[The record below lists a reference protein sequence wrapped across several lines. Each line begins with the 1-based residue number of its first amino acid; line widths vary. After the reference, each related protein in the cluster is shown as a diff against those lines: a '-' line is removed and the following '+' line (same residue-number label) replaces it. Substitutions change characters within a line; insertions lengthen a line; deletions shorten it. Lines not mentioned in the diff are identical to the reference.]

1 MVISP
6 NDDVVEQRAISIG
19 KMKKCPACAELIKA
33 EAVKCRFCGGD
44 LDPIEPSH
52 PAEIEQ
58 KSPVKPP
65 PVDLEKQAQTDPEPV
80 SRRVIFTVFGF
91 MVALV
96 VFAITAAIIKNLRE
110 QKEQERA
117 QKAIVLRKEIN
128 RYTRIISAIEQQVK
142 KRKRFVF
149 TSRRQDLM
157 RESAEKGWLGNL
169 KVDFTERGELI
180 YQTRAELLLFIDGM
194 RRALPMLD
202 PVEMGDRDYFQYLQD
217 PSSIE
222 YGLVTQLEEE
232 LRWTSSTQFDFFER
246 GVIRRFVRDRKGLRL
261 DADGNALASVSFNDR
276 SEVIFKTEAGVE
288 LNEAQIQELIKAMKK
303 QQQKLIEERRDQ

>member
-1 MVISP
+1 M
-6 NDDVVEQRAISIG
+6 
-19 KMKKCPACAELIKA
+19 
-33 EAVKCRFCGGD
+33 
-44 LDPIEPSH
+44 
-52 PAEIEQ
+52 
-58 KSPVKPP
+58 
-65 PVDLEKQAQTDPEPV
+65 
-80 SRRVIFTVFGF
+80 
-91 MVALV
+91 
-96 VFAITAAIIKNLRE
+96 
-110 QKEQERA
+110 
-117 QKAIVLRKEIN
+117 RKEIN

-157 RESAEKGWLGNL
+157 REAAEKGWLGNL

-222 YGLVTQLEEE
+222 YGLVTQLEE

-276 SEVIFKTEAGVE
+276 SEVIFKTEAGS
-288 LNEAQIQELIKAMKK
+288 
-303 QQQKLIEERRDQ
+303 

>member
-1 MVISP
+1 M
-6 NDDVVEQRAISIG
+6 
-19 KMKKCPACAELIKA
+19 
-33 EAVKCRFCGGD
+33 
-44 LDPIEPSH
+44 
-52 PAEIEQ
+52 
-58 KSPVKPP
+58 
-65 PVDLEKQAQTDPEPV
+65 
-80 SRRVIFTVFGF
+80 
-91 MVALV
+91 
-96 VFAITAAIIKNLRE
+96 
-110 QKEQERA
+110 
-117 QKAIVLRKEIN
+117 RKEIN

-157 RESAEKGWLGNL
+157 REAAEKGWLGNL